1 MISMGGNTIRKK
13 THYITEEKDTSR
25 KIGLSKVVKPKSIF
39 SMFFH
44 HKIGP
49 KLTPYSKTP

>member
-25 KIGLSKVVKPKSIF
+25 KIGLSKVAKPKTIF
-39 SMFFH
+39 FNSF
-44 HKIGP
+44 P
-49 KLTPYSKTP
+49 SQNWA